1 MHAISMLPSSS
12 RCFKYVL
19 QNRFHNCD
27 WSHFLRRHWLVQCS
41 HYHSLLE
48 CYSITI
54 PMPST
59 YGILSSRDCRCR
71 KIRQV
76 WHDGWCGNVWDRGL
90 TCELVIADLAP
101 RLHEDSNT
109 IVSIVPIPAGF
120 WITKFLWIWLPV
132 AWFLNEFVAIRAHHV
147 KQWVRIDG
155 CIGDSHD
162 RIPLRSKAPGSLV
175 VATTWRSG
183 CGGIW
188 RLRWCTWDWGP
199 WPLNLQVWWLESPT
213 WRHLDMSMVY
223 ELMLALVSEIV
234 DHSTLNSYTMYIDS
248 RKSNCTIRNRR
259 SWISEDNLSLLEYL
273 VDDSHLT

>member
-1 MHAISMLPSSS
+1 M
-12 RCFKYVL
+12 V
-19 QNRFHNCD
+19 
-27 WSHFLRRHWLVQCS
+27 WQCVK
-41 HYHSLLE
+41 
-48 CYSITI
+48 
-54 PMPST
+54 
-59 YGILSSRDCRCR
+59 G
-71 KIRQV
+71 V
-76 WHDGWCGNVWDRGL
+76 W
-90 TCELVIADLAP
+90 LVIADLAP

-109 IVSIVPIPAGF
+109 IVSMCPSLVGF
-120 WITKFLWIWLPV
+120 GSPSFSESDFPWLG
-132 AWFLNEFVAIRAHHV
+132 FLNEFVAIRAHHV
-147 KQWVRIDG
+147 NQWVRIDG

-162 RIPLRSKAPGSLV
+162 RILLRSKAHGSLV

-223 ELMLALVSEIV
+223 ESMLALVSEIV

-248 RKSNCTIRNRR
+248 RKSNCTIINRR